1 MDQNCI
7 FCKILSGK
15 LESQMLYCDDKCAAF
30 LDIQPVNPGHVLV
43 IPIKHYAYISEIL
56 DDIAA
61 HMFVVAK
68 KVNQNLRKSDLKCE
82 GVNYFLADGEAAMQ
96 EVFHSHLHVFPRYK
110 GDGFGLTFSPEYFTK
125 PAWNTLEEIGLKLK
139 KLFIS

>member
-1 MDQNCI
+1 MDPSCI
-7 FCKILSGK
+7 FCKILSGE
-15 LESQMLYCDDKCAAF
+15 LESQMLFRDDKCAAF

-43 IPIKHYAYISEIL
+43 IPVKHYAYVSEIP

-61 HMFVVAK
+61 HMFVIAK
-68 KVNQNLRKSDLKCE
+68 KVNQILRKSDLKCE

-110 GDGFGLTFSPEYFTK
+110 GDGFGLTFSSEYFTK
-125 PAWNTLEEIGLKLK
+125 PAWSALLDVGTKLK
-139 KLFIS
+139 HFFS